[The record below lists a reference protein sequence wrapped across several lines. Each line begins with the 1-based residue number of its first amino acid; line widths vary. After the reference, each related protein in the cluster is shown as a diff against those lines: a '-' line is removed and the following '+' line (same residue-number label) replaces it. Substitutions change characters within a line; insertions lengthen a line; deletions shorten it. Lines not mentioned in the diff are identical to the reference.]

1 MSIIRKSI
9 EGTIWLTA
17 SQLISIAIGA
27 VSTVFIARYLGPDKY
42 GYLPL
47 IASIVGI
54 AMIFGDAGLG
64 PSTSYFLAHHQD
76 NKEYS
81 SGLLCKALKL
91 RFLTIL
97 PLCVIFMYVMPQ
109 ISGFL
114 NAPLLKDNLAIAVV
128 FLFFIEIMFRW
139 TGKAYEGLGE
149 AYRLGRAQVFLSWI
163 APLSKILLVALGFGV
178 LGAIGGQVF
187 GSVIIV
193 TLLMLLLL
201 RKHKLKKVTGN
212 INNLPVS
219 YSQII
224 RYALPLMII
233 HAGFFVYMQSDILIL
248 KYFRNIEDVSYYG
261 LIVQLAVLIQIPALS
276 FGKSTAPLV
285 ASVRENPSE
294 KTCTLVRRSLRYI
307 VVVYAPIALFLY
319 ILSPTFIT
327 LIFSQKYLPSV
338 PILRI
343 YIPFIFCFAI
353 AGFASLTLDYSG
365 KARLRMIFVGI
376 SAIANVGLNLWLVP
390 RFGMAGAA
398 WATQVTYV
406 PLVMIYVYLITKL
419 YNISFKGSHIFLIKL
434 FCALVLSGIIL
445 MTLGKATRESSTAL
459 IATVCLALVCYGSTL
474 ILTRLVRLDEIRTI
488 LRTLSLAR

>member
-1 MSIIRKSI
+1 MSIIRQSI
-9 EGTIWLTA
+9 KGTIWLTA

-27 VSTVFIARYLGPDKY
+27 VSTVFIARYLGPDEY

-114 NAPLLKDNLAIAVV
+114 NAPLLKDKLAIAVA
-128 FLFFIEIMFRW
+128 FLFFVEIMFRW

-149 AYRLGRAQVFLSWI
+149 AYRLGRSQVFLSWI
-163 APLSKILLVALGFGV
+163 GPLSKILLVALGFGV
-178 LGAIGGQVF
+178 LGAICGQVF

-212 INNLPVS
+212 IDNLPVS

-224 RYALPLMII
+224 RYALPLMVI

-294 KTCTLVRRSLRYI
+294 KTCTLVRQSLRYI
-307 VVVYAPIALFLY
+307 VIVYAPIALFLY

-327 LIFSQKYLPSV
+327 VIFSQKYLPSV

-390 RFGMAGAA
+390 RFGMVGAA

-406 PLVMIYVYLITKL
+406 PLVVIYVYLITKL
-419 YNISFKGSHIFLIKL
+419 YNISLKGSHIFLIKL
-434 FCALVLSGIIL
+434 SCALGLSGILLVLIQ
-445 MTLGKATRESSTAL
+445 SITANRY
-459 IATVCLALVCYGSTL
+459 ITL
-474 ILTRLVRLDEIRTI
+474 IVGTCSATI
-488 LRTLSLAR
+488 LYGFFVTLTGAISLNNLKKLFVKG